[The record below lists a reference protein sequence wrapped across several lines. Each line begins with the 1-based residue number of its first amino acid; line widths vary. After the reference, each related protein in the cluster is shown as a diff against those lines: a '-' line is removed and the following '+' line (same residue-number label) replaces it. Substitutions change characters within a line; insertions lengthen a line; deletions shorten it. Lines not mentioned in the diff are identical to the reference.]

1 MMNFFDLTLY
11 LVARITTTLVSSPG
25 IIGCFQKVNFQ
36 GFTLVTVKPPNSGH
50 PK

>member
-1 MMNFFDLTLY
+1 MMNFLAWTLY
-11 LVARITTTLVSSPG
+11 LVAGITMTLVSSRG
-25 IIGCFQKVNFQ
+25 IIGCFRKVNFQ